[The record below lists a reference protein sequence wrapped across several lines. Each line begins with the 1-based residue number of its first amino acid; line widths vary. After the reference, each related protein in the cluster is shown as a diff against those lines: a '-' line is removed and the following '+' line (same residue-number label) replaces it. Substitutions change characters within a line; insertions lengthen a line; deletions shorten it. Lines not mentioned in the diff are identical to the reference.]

1 VAARQIVGLGEPVMR
16 GMAQAEDAA
25 RRSLSPGEMRDVR
38 LRYSMDWDGWGRPAP
53 ERQPL

>member
-1 VAARQIVGLGEPVMR
+1 MR

-25 RRSLSPGEMRDVR
+25 RRSLPPGTIRAVR
-38 LRYSMDWDGWGRPAP
+38 LRYAMDWDEWGRPAP